1 MKDRELRIEPM
12 PAVPVRLQAS
22 NLNGYQEILLSLSR
36 SDNKWLLPEGDSD
49 DNFLDTAWK
58 N

>member
-22 NLNGYQEILLSLSR
+22 NLNGYQEIPLSLSR
-36 SDNKWLLPEGDSD
+36 SGNKRLLSEDDSD
-49 DNFLDTAWK
+49 NNFLDTAWK
-58 N
+58 S